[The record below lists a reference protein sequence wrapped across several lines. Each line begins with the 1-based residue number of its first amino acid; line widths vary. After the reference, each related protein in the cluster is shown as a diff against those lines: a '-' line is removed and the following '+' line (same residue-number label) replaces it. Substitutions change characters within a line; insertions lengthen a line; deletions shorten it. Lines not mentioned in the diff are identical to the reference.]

1 MTIPHPALKEL
12 KKQAKLAKGFMVLI
26 KKKLN
31 RDQLCRSHVFRKL
44 MALVYGLDQEDWLG
58 QLWWQAFCCWLWI
71 SCHSLVM
78 VKLLFLSIHL
88 TLIGQIGFFVN
99 GFGHSP
105 LLGRLCLA
113 PVIQNLVPISR
124 RLPRVLQ
131 LPSRKIQILQTPLT
145 WMMSTQML
153 NVNLIHSQTR
163 CQKLRLALMMRLW
176 TRSGIHQHQEPRKF
190 RVRSLIWALSPSKGW
205 RWKSRLTS
213 WLSLRIAHAK
223 LIPPLNPRMTSPWKS
238 NVFRSCCVTPRGS
251 RWPGSLDTCLCANV
265 SPSFSHHFH
274 WPHMRLTFFPPAHAT
289 A

>member
-31 RDQLCRSHVFRKL
+31 RDQLGRSHVFRKL

-105 LLGRLCLA
+105 LLGKLCLA

-163 CQKLRLALMMRLW
+163 CQKLRLALMMRL
-176 TRSGIHQHQEPRKF
+176 
-190 RVRSLIWALSPSKGW
+190 
-205 RWKSRLTS
+205 
-213 WLSLRIAHAK
+213 
-223 LIPPLNPRMTSPWKS
+223 
-238 NVFRSCCVTPRGS
+238 
-251 RWPGSLDTCLCANV
+251 
-265 SPSFSHHFH
+265 
-274 WPHMRLTFFPPAHAT
+274 
-289 A
+289 